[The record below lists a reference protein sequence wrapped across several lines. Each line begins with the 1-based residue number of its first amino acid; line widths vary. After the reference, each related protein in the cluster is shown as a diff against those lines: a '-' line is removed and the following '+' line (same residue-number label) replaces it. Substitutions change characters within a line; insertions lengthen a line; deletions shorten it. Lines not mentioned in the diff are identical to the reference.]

1 MIKGINRRIV
11 EITSTEH
18 EYFEKAVLY
27 VRPDKSN
34 LPTEKITEEA
44 REYIGRIVPVK
55 RNVLSTGNKLLIGMS
70 LVLVAL
76 IVCLVVLL

>member
-1 MIKGINRRIV
+1 MLGPIK
-11 EITSTEH
+11 
-18 EYFEKAVLY
+18 A
-27 VRPDKSN
+27 
-34 LPTEKITEEA
+34 
-44 REYIGRIVPVK
+44 IGRLVPVK